1 MEMKKNNA
9 LFNASRHLTYGKE
22 KKSKARRQEVSPK
35 RFTFSANNA
44 VRFVGA

>member
-22 KKSKARRQEVSPK
+22 KKSKARDLPPGLD
-35 RFTFSANNA
+35 TTLT
-44 VRFVGA
+44 